1 MHMLEMLQYL
11 KCSSSIFPPNFSA
24 TAKKKIFHGKK
35 IKVTENFAHYMMVPH
50 ILYWTQKIVLS
61 DKKLSSRPNFKYSV

>member
-1 MHMLEMLQYL
+1 MLEMLQYL
-11 KCSSSIFPPNFSA
+11 KCTSSIFPLNFSA

-61 DKKLSSRPNFKYSV
+61 DKKLSSRQNFKYSV